1 MPLPDVNCKVLVQNQ
16 NTNQKY
22 WLISSPQVYFSDSLI
37 SEFVQICNSADILD
51 MIRCA
56 GVSVTGRYKRR
67 HATSF
72 LNYAAEGWED
82 QDHFVFFLF
91 TSDSKPKMAG
101 CFELRNLI
109 NQEFEVGYWIA
120 PKYRGIGTFALQSLL
135 HQCKIWGMKGA
146 YAKVL
151 ETNLASIRML
161 TKLKFRKT
169 NQSAQLPNYGTLLT
183 YRLTK

>member
-1 MPLPDVNCKVLVQNQ
+1 
-16 NTNQKY
+16 
-22 WLISSPQVYFSDSLI
+22 
-37 SEFVQICNSADILD
+37 

-56 GVSVTGRYKRR
+56 GVSVTGRYKKR

-91 TSDSKPKMAG
+91 TSDSKLKLSG
-101 CFELRNLI
+101 CFELRNPK
-109 NQEFEVGYWIA
+109 NQEYEVGYWIA
-120 PKYRGIGTFALQSLL
+120 PKYRGIGAIVLESLL
-135 HQCKIWGMKGA
+135 NQCKIWGIKGF
-146 YAKVL
+146 YAQVL

-161 TKLKFRKT
+161 TKLKFRRT
-169 NQSAQLPNYGTLLT
+169 DQSSALPNYGTLVT